1 MRVAEYEE
9 MVTAITRFKFEF
21 PDDFARGVDEF
32 FDLVYPLPQNINA
45 THILSFDYLL
55 WDFEYEP
62 GHTIALDMAEN
73 DHSLDEWARA
83 KYTRLVPAVFDGD
96 VNYFFDAFEQNGMA
110 YAINDPAIRPHWDE
124 GSLGCRIAL
133 DEDGYWKPVG
143 KALLHDNAP
152 FSTEVYPHRVSL
164 ADDLYHLLGGDWNIR
179 SMDC

>member
-1 MRVAEYEE
+1 MRVAEFEE
-9 MVTAITRFKFEF
+9 MVTAITRFQFEF
-21 PDDFARGVDEF
+21 PRDFDRGVDEF

-62 GHTIALDMAEN
+62 GRTIALDMAEN

-83 KYTRLVPAVFDGD
+83 KYTRLIPAVFDGD
-96 VNYFFDAFEQNGMA
+96 VKYFFDAFEQNGMA

-133 DEDGYWKPVG
+133 DEDGYWKAVG
-143 KALLHDNAP
+143 KALLHDNKP
-152 FSTEVYPHRVSL
+152 FSPEVYPHRVSM
-164 ADDLYHLLGGDWNIR
+164 ADDLSHILGGDWDVR
-179 SMDC
+179 SMSF